1 MFEFPAILGLY
12 IYPSMLSIDFTGI
25 ILNFESITIIIEY
38 LINLLLRH
46 SLNQSIKQCEIS
58 DICIYNEIILI
69 ILILSGL
76 KNHGR

>member
-1 MFEFPAILGLY
+1 
-12 IYPSMLSIDFTGI
+12 MLSIDFTRI

-58 DICIYNEIILI
+58 DICIIIMKLF
-69 ILILSGL
+69 
-76 KNHGR
+76 